1 MPKPCKL
8 KLIVAMCRSRG
19 IGNDNK
25 IPWKIKKEL
34 IYFSKCTSG
43 EYGKCMKTDN
53 KRLDNIKK
61 SAIIMGKNTWNSLPK
76 FPEPLP
82 YRDNII
88 ISTSIPEYNSNK
100 SCEYFYNNGTCSD
113 FDLIMH
119 FSSISRAMAFCYSP
133 ILPHQNGD
141 GIYSEVG
148 NDTKREKRENMINS
162 SIYKSEIDY
171 YDRYENVW
179 VIGGSQI
186 YDSFMKE
193 SKVESSN
200 LLIDEFHI
208 TYIDGDY
215 KCDTFFPLIENM
227 NHYYVDSFNMCK
239 SDDGTGCEVDLYFI
253 VFKRILSFI
262 KCDNDNSSNI
272 TSSDNILL
280 KRVHINS
287 DTYSGNDSS
296 NKTTYCNI
304 KDSVYCIGNIEN
316 KHLKIFA
323 SLFSGVI

>member
-1 MPKPCKL
+1 
-8 KLIVAMCRSRG
+8 
-19 IGNDNK
+19 
-25 IPWKIKKEL
+25 
-34 IYFSKCTSG
+34 
-43 EYGKCMKTDN
+43 
-53 KRLDNIKK
+53 
-61 SAIIMGKNTWNSLPK
+61 
-76 FPEPLP
+76 
-82 YRDNII
+82 
-88 ISTSIPEYNSNK
+88 
-100 SCEYFYNNGTCSD
+100 
-113 FDLIMH
+113 
-119 FSSISRAMAFCYSP
+119 MAFCYSP